1 MKPLS
6 PSQKDWAERRLVRG
20 PLRPIAEPLY
30 RLLLG
35 AEVAAAAALSRRPE
49 AIDAS
54 AVTAVIK
61 TFERPGPCA
70 DLVRSIQRLYP
81 AMPIIVVDDS
91 REPRAI
97 AGTEL
102 VRLPFDSGVG
112 AGRQAGLERVATPFV
127 LNLDDDF
134 LLYRGTRLGAALDAL
149 RLYPEL
155 DLVGG
160 RVIDLPLLISHD
172 FRAAGLFPTKAQPKI
187 APGTR
192 FGPVEVLDK
201 VPNFFLARTEAVRAV
216 GWNPKLKRLD
226 HADFFTRARGRIV
239 SGMLE
244 DMRVLHRRD
253 PFNAG
258 YRAFRDDL
266 AADLA
271 YLRATYGG

>member
-6 PSQKDWAERRLVRG
+6 PPLKRWAEQRLVRG
-20 PLRPIAEPLY
+20 RLRPIAEPVY
-30 RLLLG
+30 RLVLA
-35 AEVAAAAALSRRPE
+35 AEVAAAEAASRRPE

-61 TFERPGPCA
+61 TFERPRACA
-70 DLVRSIQRLYP
+70 RLVRSVQRRYP

-91 REPRAI
+91 RAPCQI
-97 AGTEL
+97 PGTRL

-112 AGRQAGLERVATPFV
+112 AGRQAGLDLVDTPFL

-134 LLYRGTRLGAALDAL
+134 LLYRGTLLGAALDAL
-149 RLYPEL
+149 LKHPEL

-160 RVIDLPLLISHD
+160 RVIDLPLLITHD
-172 FRAAGLFPTKAQPKI
+172 FRRAALFPTAARPKI
-187 APGTR
+187 VPGTR
-192 FGPVEVLDK
+192 VGPVEVLDK

-216 GWNPKLKRLD
+216 GWNPALKRLD

-239 SGMLE
+239 SGLLDE
-244 DMRVLHRRD
+244 FRVLHLRD
-253 PFNAG
+253 PFNAP
-258 YRAFRDDL
+258 YRQFRDDT

-271 YLRATYGG
+271 YLRSAYPR